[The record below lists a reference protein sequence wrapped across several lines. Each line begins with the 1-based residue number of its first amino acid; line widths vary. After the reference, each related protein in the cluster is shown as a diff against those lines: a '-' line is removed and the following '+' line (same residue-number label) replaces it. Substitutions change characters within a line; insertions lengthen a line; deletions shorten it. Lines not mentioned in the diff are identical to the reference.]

1 MSLLYSAAALAISF
15 GVIAGFCLGALATW
29 MIP

>member
-1 MSLLYSAAALAISF
+1 MSLLSSALALAVST